1 MTALPRAA
9 RTPRPAGGPHPV
21 GQRAVDSIDLDAHE
35 EVAVSTDVKARDGMV
50 RAADGL
56 ENGSLTLLAALANPE
71 GSAEDS
77 AAGALR
83 TAILRG
89 ILLPGERLRQ
99 EDIAE
104 QLGVSRI
111 PLRDAFRRL
120 EAEGLV
126 RIEGRRG
133 ARVASLTSA
142 DVNEIY
148 EMRLLLEVH
157 CVRLAARNVTEE
169 GVSRL
174 FEMSSRMHVDH
185 EGEAGRFARR
195 EFYAE
200 LYRWSERPKMRE
212 VILRLRDDVHR
223 YHVLSSEYDSHG
235 AHRQLLDLIAA
246 HDGEGAARLMRRHLR
261 AAREDLVASLR
272 REERQRDALAR
283 RSRRRR

>member
-1 MTALPRAA
+1 VIERSREHPGETASQSPLPA
-9 RTPRPAGGPHPV
+9 RET
-21 GQRAVDSIDLDAHE
+21 AVDSVDRPRHAEERPTTNVDAIDGGHANGGTP
-35 EVAVSTDVKARDGMV
+35 VSR
-50 RAADGL
+50 
-56 ENGSLTLLAALANPE
+56 LAALATLEN
-71 GSAEDS
+71 GDRSAEES
-77 AAGALR
+77 AAAALR

-89 ILLPGERLRQ
+89 ILEPGARLRQ

-133 ARVASLTSA
+133 ARVAALSSA

-157 CVRLAARNVTEE
+157 CVRLAVRNVTDE
-169 GVSRL
+169 GVARL
-174 FEMSSRMHVDH
+174 MEMSRRMHVEH
-185 EGEAGRFARR
+185 EGEPGRIARR
-195 EFYAE
+195 DFYAE
-200 LYRWSERPKMRE
+200 LYGWSDRPKMRE

-235 AHRQLLDLIAA
+235 AHRELLDLIAA
-246 HDGEGAARLMRRHLR
+246 RDADGAARAIRRHLR
-261 AAREDLVASLR
+261 AAREDLVGSLR
-272 REERQRDALAR
+272 REERLRDSAAR
-283 RSRRRR
+283 KARRRR